1 MKNWLMNIYLQPHHY
16 LYSCFHFIQTR
27 LLYCIV
33 IIFILLTLIPTLFYC
48 FDQSENSLKEDK
60 KSALIQDLT
69 QQTKLL
75 NTLSQR
81 SNSTHFKDNISN
93 INQAIKQI
101 FSEHKIKIEQ
111 LQWNIDEKQIVIT
124 VHHQAMPLSLVL
136 LQLQEI
142 PNLAY
147 KEISLSKIH
156 RQNLVQLYAIL
167 QITD

>member
-1 MKNWLMNIYLQPHHY
+1 MKNWLINIYLQPHHY

-27 LLYCIV
+27 LIYCLIV
-33 IIFILLTLIPTLFYC
+33 IFMLLTLIPTLFYC
-48 FDQSENSLKEDK
+48 FTQSENNLKEDQ

-81 SNSTHFKDNISN
+81 SNRSHFKDNISN

-124 VHHQAMPLSLVL
+124 AHHQAIPLGSVL
-136 LQLQEI
+136 PHLQKI

-167 QITD
+167 QITN